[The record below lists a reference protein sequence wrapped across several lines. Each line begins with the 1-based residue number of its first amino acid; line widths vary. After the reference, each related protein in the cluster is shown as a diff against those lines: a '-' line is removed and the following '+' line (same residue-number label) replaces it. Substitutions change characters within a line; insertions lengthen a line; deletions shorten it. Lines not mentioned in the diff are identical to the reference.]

1 MQREAS
7 SGSSVLHGLAARSSE
22 RYCRS
27 PRLGGNTVTPGGSC
41 SAEAVMD
48 LYVNGSMDH
57 EWDLWAYLFSFSL
70 SF

>member
-1 MQREAS
+1 MGWLLDTQSDTAQLRDS
-7 SGSSVLHGLAARSSE
+7 
-22 RYCRS
+22 
-27 PRLGGNTVTPGGSC
+27 GGNTVTPGGSC

-57 EWDLWAYLFSFSL
+57 EWDLWAHLFSFSL

>member
-1 MQREAS
+1 MQREAA
-7 SGSSVLHGLAARSSE
+7 GGGSVLHGLAARSSE
-22 RYCRS
+22 RYYS
-27 PRLGGNTVTPGGSC
+27 GGIVAPGGSC

-57 EWDLWAYLFSFSL
+57 EWDLWAHLFSFSL